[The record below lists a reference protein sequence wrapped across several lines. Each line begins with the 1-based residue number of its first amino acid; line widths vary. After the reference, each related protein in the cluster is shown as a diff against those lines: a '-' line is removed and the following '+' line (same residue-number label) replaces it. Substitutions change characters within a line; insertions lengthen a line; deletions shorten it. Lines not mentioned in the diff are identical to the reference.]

1 MGPTPSPFTP
11 VQRRPRSKLL
21 LYLAA
26 SLLRTPPKQTFNL
39 QRGSPAG
46 RHPVALHSRAASPSI
61 HAPALPSRLAPAYT
75 TKNKRSTYSGVHLMG
90 ATPSPSTPILRRAH
104 STLLLRLATLL
115 IRTRQKKPFTSRRG
129 SIPSPFTPV
138 QPRRRSTLLLY
149 LASLQDTGVCRY
161 PTIWM
166 CLASAIVFLV

>member
-1 MGPTPSPFTP
+1 MEFTRWAP
-11 VQRRPRSKLL
+11 PCRPRSTLL

-75 TKNKRSTYSGVHLMG
+75 TKNKHSIYSGVHLMG
-90 ATPSPSTPILRRAH
+90 ATPPPSALMLRRAH

-115 IRTRQKKPFTSRRG
+115 LHTRQKSPLTSRRG
-129 SIPSPFTPV
+129 SILSPFTPV

-149 LASLQDTGVCRY
+149 LASPQDTGVYRY
-161 PTIWM
+161 STIWM
-166 CLASAIVFLV
+166 CLSSAVVFLV